1 MPARQ
6 ASSQERILT
15 LLKQLDHEIS
25 AQELHIELRH
35 QNQSLGLATIYRTL
49 KALQKEG
56 VIQGRTL
63 NSGESLY
70 SLVATEQQHYLTCV
84 CCSQS
89 IPVEDCPVCH
99 MAAAWCKSLSFKVY
113 YHTLEFFGLCSEC
126 SQQIE
131 AAS

>member
-1 MPARQ
+1 MAARQ
-6 ASSQERILT
+6 ASSHERIVT
-15 LLKQLDHEIS
+15 LLKQLDREIS
-25 AQELHIELRH
+25 AQELYIELRH

-56 VIQGRTL
+56 VIQARTL

-84 CCSQS
+84 RCSQS
-89 IPVEDCPVCH
+89 IPVEDCPVCY
-99 MAAAWCKSLSFKVY
+99 MAATLCKSLSFKVY

>member
-6 ASSQERILT
+6 ASSQEQIVT
-15 LLKQLDHEIS
+15 LLKQLDREIS
-25 AQELHIELRH
+25 AQELYIELRH

-56 VIQGRTL
+56 VIQARTL

-84 CCSQS
+84 RCSQS

-99 MAAAWCKSLSFKVY
+99 MAATWCKSLSFKVY